1 MESISTALGVALSL
15 DYILAVVGGSVVGL
29 IFGAIPGLTFS
40 MALALMLPVTFALEP
55 DSAIALLLGTYIG
68 GMTGG
73 SVSAILLGIPG
84 TPSAA
89 ATVFD
94 GHPMSERGQASLA
107 LGSALIASV
116 FGGLFSLVVMVLV
129 AGPVASLAIAFG
141 PAEIFALVLF
151 GMSTICGL
159 AERSLVRGLIGG
171 VLGMMFMVVGLD
183 AIDAVP
189 RMTFGSTQM
198 LQGVNLVVAMI
209 GLFAVPEVINALRRA
224 PAATTEGASKVQA
237 TLPTLAQ
244 LRAHFGLMCRC
255 AGIGTGI
262 GAIPG
267 TGGPVAAFL
276 AYDHARR
283 FAKNRDNFGKGELAG
298 VLAPE
303 TANNAVTGGAMIP
316 LLTLGIPGD
325 PATAVILG
333 GFLIHGIAPGPML
346 FRTDLAQVQTI
357 YFGFILA
364 YLVVLVVQLY
374 GIRLFVR
381 VLQIPPHYLAVGIM
395 VMCAIGSYA
404 IRSSIFDV
412 YLMVAMGLLGYVLNR
427 LRIPVA
433 PVVLGL
439 VLGEIL
445 EANYRQAL
453 ILTAGDYTIFV
464 SSVPAVLFLALT
476 VLVIGFEAVSSWR
489 HRRQTMPK
497 PRTTE

>member
-1 MESISTALGVALSL
+1 
-15 DYILAVVGGSVVGL
+15 
-29 IFGAIPGLTFS
+29 
-40 MALALMLPVTFALEP
+40 
-55 DSAIALLLGTYIG
+55 
-68 GMTGG
+68 
-73 SVSAILLGIPG
+73 
-84 TPSAA
+84 
-89 ATVFD
+89 
-94 GHPMSERGQASLA
+94 
-107 LGSALIASV
+107 
-116 FGGLFSLVVMVLV
+116 
-129 AGPVASLAIAFG
+129 
-141 PAEIFALVLF
+141 
-151 GMSTICGL
+151 
-159 AERSLVRGLIGG
+159 
-171 VLGMMFMVVGLD
+171 
-183 AIDAVP
+183 
-189 RMTFGSTQM
+189 
-198 LQGVNLVVAMI
+198 
-209 GLFAVPEVINALRRA
+209 
-224 PAATTEGASKVQA
+224 
-237 TLPTLAQ
+237 
-244 LRAHFGLMCRC
+244 MCRC

-464 SSVPAVLFLALT
+464 SSVPAVLFLGLT